1 MSNEVKNLTVN
12 HSVAKPSTNS
22 PSVTI
27 WLQVY
32 VNLHPELRKTRT
44 QWVHRPQLAG
54 MIVPELLDM
63 ERNIVILKSAFS
75 TAGFLAAILL
85 SVATAQTGPSNPI
98 DPIYACQAIS
108 TDSDRLACFD
118 AAVASLK
125 ARETAG
131 EIQTVDV
138 AAIES
143 IEREAFGFS
152 LPSLPSL
159 FRSQAGEATQRESV
173 SEITVP
179 VKSARIQGVTGKV
192 IIVLENGQTWEQ
204 TDTVKVNSFAI
215 KRAQEARIR
224 KAALGSYMISL
235 DGASGFRAKRIS

>member
-32 VNLHPELRKTRT
+32 VNLHPELRETRT
-44 QWVHRPQLAG
+44 QWVHQPRLAG

-63 ERNIVILKSAFS
+63 ERNIVVLKSAFS
-75 TAGFLAAILL
+75 TAGFLSATLFCVAA
-85 SVATAQTGPSNPI
+85 AQTAPSNPI
-98 DPIYACQAIS
+98 DPLYACQTIPA
-108 TDSDRLACFD
+108 DADRLACFD
-118 AAVASLK
+118 QAVASLK

-143 IEREAFGFS
+143 IEKEAFGFS

-159 FRSQAGEATQRESV
+159 FRSQSGDTAQRESV

-192 IIVLENGQTWEQ
+192 IVVLENGQTWEQ
-204 TDTVKVNSFAI
+204 TDTVKVNAFTI
-215 KRAQEARIR
+215 KKAKEARIR
-224 KAALGSYMISL
+224 KAALGSYMLSL